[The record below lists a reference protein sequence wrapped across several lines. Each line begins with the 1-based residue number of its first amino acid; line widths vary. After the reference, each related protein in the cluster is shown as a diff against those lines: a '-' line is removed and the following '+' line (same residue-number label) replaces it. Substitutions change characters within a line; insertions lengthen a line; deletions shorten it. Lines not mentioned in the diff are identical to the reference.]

1 MISVDDM
8 HGRPEKTFSLNGLVA
23 ALPLVCAMFVAIGC
37 QPLQVN
43 NVRDR
48 LIPSNNRE
56 WTADMTKLSTADFA
70 GDEVTVHNIRNCE
83 YVTENDYVVEYYDR
97 TFRLDDIQSVDFI
110 VVPFK
115 NKAIAHTM
123 LSFGLRDGIYICVSV
138 EIRRELGE
146 DYSTVLGM
154 SNQYELI
161 YLVAEERDLIRL
173 RTRYRDAQ
181 VYVYPTIATPDGAQ
195 KLFVDVFKRVNQL
208 AVKPEFYNTFLNNCT
223 TNIVSH
229 VNDLKPN
236 RVPFAWK
243 VLLPGYAAEYAYE
256 LGLLDNRLP
265 FAEITK
271 LAHVND
277 LADEY
282 FDNPNFSQLIRQ
294 HHAEIKQAISEKED
308 NH

>member
-243 VLLPGYAAEYAYE
+243 VLLPGY
-256 LGLLDNRLP
+256 
-265 FAEITK
+265 EIGR
-271 LAHVND
+271 ASCRERV
-277 LADEY
+277 
-282 FDNPNFSQLIRQ
+282 
-294 HHAEIKQAISEKED
+294 
-308 NH
+308 